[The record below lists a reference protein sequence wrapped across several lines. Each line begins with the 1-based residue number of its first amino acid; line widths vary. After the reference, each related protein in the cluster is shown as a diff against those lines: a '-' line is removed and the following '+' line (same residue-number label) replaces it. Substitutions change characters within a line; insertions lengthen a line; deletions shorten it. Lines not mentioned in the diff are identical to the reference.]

1 MPGVDFR
8 AIRAAVSIAQV
19 FQLVDFQSRERS
31 GDQLRGGWRGA
42 WVVISKESVFL
53 GESDQKHLSVFQVR
67 IEGKRAGPLGRRHA
81 NAFVRGDHH
90 ALRKAQPQDA
100 LHPISPGAL

>member
-19 FQLVDFQSRERS
+19 LELVDFQNRERA
-31 GDQLRGGWRGA
+31 GDQLRGGCPVPGSSSPKR
-42 WVVISKESVFL
+42 SVFL

-81 NAFVRGDHH
+81 NALVRGDHH
-90 ALRKAQPQDA
+90 ALRKAQPQEA

>member
-19 FQLVDFQSRERS
+19 FQRVDFQSRERS
-31 GDQLRGGWRGA
+31 GDQRRGGWRGA

-53 GESDQKHLSVFQVR
+53 GESDQKHRSMLQVQV
-67 IEGKRAGPLGRRHA
+67 EGKRAGPLGRRHA
-81 NAFVRGDHH
+81 NALVRGGNH
-90 ALRKAQPQDA
+90 AL
-100 LHPISPGAL
+100 